1 MLIPYAYNPA
11 IHDLFLYE
19 DHVVTWT
26 QPTAG
31 SVNVKRPYAWN
42 PNSLL
47 YGYRKSL
54 TGMLAIYRT
63 MQTVF
68 PATSWGENSASNPV
82 NDPVFKN
89 TYVIVK
95 AYFFTPRLAMQSRHW
110 QSPLVYRNPAYTFA
124 DAYGAG
130 TKFIAEGLVR
140 FIDHDNTITDW
151 DASDLLYIYQQVS
164 AAFGNH
170 WAVSGASGPAD
181 LGMVEAKQDIPVAPM
196 VIADS
201 RTVPVDAPA
210 FVIDSNQKI
219 IACSALTTYN
229 TQNDP
234 RLISKAVSN
243 APYVIAFNHD
253 SGSVMLVELKP
264 PTSAAAGDGIM
275 GLIPKSLESGSDLI
289 GTANVYGTTGIGLIF
304 PENHANS
311 PQVLYQQSLGFS
323 WPAASVYQR
332 QTTEMI
338 ATESTQQQIISVINQ
353 IG

>member
-31 SVNVKRPYAWN
+31 SSNVKRPYAWN

-63 MQTVF
+63 MQTVS
-68 PATSWGENSASNPV
+68 PYSSYGANSAANPV

-95 AYFFTPRLAMQSRHW
+95 AYFFTQRLAMQCRHW
-110 QSPLVYRNPAYTFA
+110 QQSLVYRNPNYSFA
-124 DAYGAG
+124 DNYLTGG
-130 TKFIAEGLVR
+130 KFLAEGLVR
-140 FIDHDNTITDW
+140 FIDHDDVITDW
-151 DASDLLYIYQQVS
+151 TANDLLFLYQQV
-164 AAFGNH
+164 APAFGNAF
-170 WAVSGASGPAD
+170 AVSGTNTNAD
-181 LGMVEAKQDIPVAPM
+181 LAMIEAKQDIPVAPM
-196 VIADS
+196 IIADS

-210 FVIDSNQKI
+210 YVIDSNQKI
-219 IACSALTTYN
+219 IACSALTTYG
-229 TQNDP
+229 TQQN
-234 RLISKAVSN
+234 LVVVSKAVAN
-243 APYVIAFNHD
+243 APFVTAFLHD
-253 SGSVMLVELKP
+253 SGSVLLMELRP

-275 GLIPKSLESGSDLI
+275 GLIPKSLEGASDLI
-289 GTANVYGTTGIGLIF
+289 GTAAVYGSTGIGLIF
-304 PENHANS
+304 PENHANAA
-311 PQVLYQQSLGFS
+311 QVLYQQSLGFS
-323 WPAASVYQR
+323 WPPASGYER
-332 QTTEMI
+332 QTNEAI
-338 ATESTQQQIISVINQ
+338 ATESTQQQIISAINQ